1 MKKLKDTLNTLI
13 FERNENGLP
22 SLVRL
27 VFSDCRKKSLPYR
40 KVTIRPVK
48 VKGEITFQAEYT
60 YRDKVLHD
68 NLSPEE
74 AFSYIE
80 KSPDVFILD
89 VRTPEEFNRKHL
101 PDAVNIPVDELS
113 GRVDELPENRPLLI
127 YCRSG
132 IRAEN
137 AARMLEPLMPGRE
150 MLVVKGFII
159 QQ

>member
-1 MKKLKDTLNTLI
+1 MVRRDISSL
-13 FERNENGLP
+13 FERLRMRPAACSDVAAVPEEEAIVRI
-22 SLVRL
+22 VRL
-27 VFSDCRKKSLPYR
+27 ILICLALFIGYGASFTEQALSASYT
-40 KVTIRPVK
+40 TI
-48 VKGEITFQAEYT
+48 
-60 YRDKVLHD
+60 
-68 NLSPEE
+68 SPEK

-113 GRVDELPENRPLLI
+113 GRVDELPENKALLI

-150 MLVVKGFII
+150 IFVVKGFIFP
-159 QQ
+159 Q

>member
-1 MKKLKDTLNTLI
+1 MRPAACSDVAAVPEEEAI
-13 FERNENGLP
+13 VRI
-22 SLVRL
+22 VRL
-27 VFSDCRKKSLPYR
+27 ILICLALFIGCEASF
-40 KVTIRPVK
+40 T
-48 VKGEITFQAEYT
+48 EQALSASY
-60 YRDKVLHD
+60 K
-68 NLSPEE
+68 NISPEE

-80 KSPDVFILD
+80 KSPDLFILD
-89 VRTPEEFNRKHL
+89 VRTPEEFNQKHL

-113 GRVDELPENRPLLI
+113 GRVGELPENRPLLI